1 MGFVRQN
8 FVRIEVSI
16 SPDLHKR
23 LKAVCKQQSLKLIE
37 LARDAIAER
46 VEFLE
51 EKRRKEDER
60 LRAEREANGGRTKF
74 TGFRRMS
81 KSNLPTVAK
90 PTPLGEKP
98 APAAAPA
105 TAPPVAPPPEPPKEL
120 PIEYG
125 QYAQKIFAALTGGS
139 VLEVR
144 LCTLEALAAIKKRYP
159 LTHPKDEVIV
169 SSLERLVSEM
179 RESVASAQSEEP
191 ELVIDTSRVRTL
203 GSVPASEGD
212 A

>member
-23 LKAVCKQQSLKLIE
+23 LKTICKQQNLKLIE

-51 EKRRKEDER
+51 EKRRKEEER
-60 LRAEREANGGRTKF
+60 LRAEREASGGRTKF
-74 TGFRRMS
+74 AGFRRMS
-81 KSNLPTVAK
+81 KSSLPPVAK

-98 APAAAPA
+98 AAPEPAPVAKAPA
-105 TAPPVAPPPEPPKEL
+105 EPPKEL

-125 QYAQKIFAALTGGS
+125 QYAQKIFTALAGGS
-139 VLEVR
+139 TLEVR
-144 LCTLEALAAIKKRYP
+144 LCTLEALTAIKKRYP
-159 LTHPKDEVIV
+159 LTHPKDEIIV
-169 SSLERLVSEM
+169 ASLERLVSEM
-179 RESVASAQSEEP
+179 RESAAAARVEEP
-191 ELVIDTSRVRTL
+191 EIVIDTSKVRTF